1 VKNIVWDVEKDKKLR
16 KDRKICFEEVI
27 EALFGNG
34 FLNVEKNPSGKR
46 SDQMIYIVRIKDYA
60 YLVPYV
66 EDNEKV
72 FLKTVIPSRKATKKY
87 ISN

>member
-1 VKNIVWDVEKDKKLR
+1 VKNIVWDVEKDAKLR
-16 KDRKICFEEVI
+16 IERHICFKEVI
-27 EALFGNG
+27 EALFGDG